1 MDPITRVQVTDSI
14 RKAREELDQTFLII
28 SHDMDFVLDVCDRA
42 SIMRGGKILR
52 TGLPSEVVEE
62 LTVTEK
68 DKMLKE
74 KP

>member
-74 KP
+74 NP